1 MLDNNPSPVVIASFK
16 RLVPVLL
23 RLSTPLVAVLFVI
36 VTQPGDWDERIVTVH
51 AIINKQGTMS

>member
-16 RLVPVLL
+16 RLVPDLL
-23 RLSTPLVAVLFVI
+23 ILSTPRVAVLFVI
-36 VTQPGDWDERIVTVH
+36 VTQPGDWDERIVTVL